1 MWRCCGR
8 LHVALLRRRWTLIVS
23 PTGVAVRLHGAP
35 TAPPCECHAQRHW
48 DSGTKQPRVSF
59 GAGGI
64 CWPQLGGA
72 SGMLHCTGVV
82 MAPRS
87 GIPGDGSDAAT
98 RRGVEAQQP
107 KWTMSSSVE
116 DILLGGDTLSTD
128 MKLNDF
134 LRNYVGGR
142 AAVGEDHNVTM
153 QVFLQEPDAYVQN
166 QRLLRII
173 FNLTEYQ
180 ELKILLEAINKL
192 HHEGVFSLRQWRGF
206 KRKNTVTPH
215 AKGKL
220 NAVLTQVL
228 TEEKREAEER
238 LRRETEERR
247 RRAQEMKFT
256 ISTTIEEALFKGGV
270 RVKEKKLNDF
280 LTMEL
285 GGRGVVATNRSVLLK
300 EFFKDPTKYIRDKGV
315 LNEIQITDAYAR
327 MEGVVRDEMDMEE
340 DIKKLYKNGVRTLLK
355 WSEAAAEVKAGVH
368 DITNEFLD
376 AALVEL
382 RDPTTTGASE
392 KLEGYY
398 ESVYNARW
406 SHVVEIPDGDGT
418 GLEVREG
425 KPEQSWTYK
434 KFGDTLEKDDG
445 VEQSDAPR
453 PRLMVLTSDKGWP
466 YSWNMTQNSSEDF
479 FVNCEVERVWRI
491 VRNDLTEWF
500 SNSDLT
506 LSSSPVRRLLI
517 GTPGIG
523 KSVAAGSY
531 LLYQLL
537 HCDVEKLQVVVHCFG
552 GRDAYVFDKTA
563 KIVTRYSDEDQCIT
577 ALRSLRKRGMKGYII
592 YDVAK
597 KGTPP
602 LRHFL
607 PTTGWG
613 MIVVSSPKVSNYDEW
628 EKQLQASR
636 IIMNCPD
643 EMDVKAMCAWMKR
656 GLKPDE
662 QAGYWKEVKKHMYFL
677 GPIPRYIFD
686 AVEYE
691 KRTKDVTR
699 ALRWINIG
707 DQGKY
712 FTQGGEKKWYSED
725 PSHKLV
731 KIVRVREKN
740 AFEDFSNAPIC
751 TYLGVLTLSRLAKV
765 LSPHDIFFLVLGMK
779 NVLQS
784 EALEKYALNVFLSV
798 EFVTS
803 IVKDLK
809 ELKPPSPSETRS
821 SVLTLN
827 PHGYPTEAAAITE
840 LKFIDGPETLKYRV
854 LYIPTFPNFPLVD
867 GFFFVDSPRKTLV
880 GLQMTTASAHHTITS
895 TVNLFTEH
903 LSKYFDGW
911 ERFAQGLSWDII
923 YIQHADSKPMEKWQ
937 RCDYVNSRNKT
948 DAEKKIV
955 TFWEGKV
962 HQYQV
967 MLKGK
972 FPEEIKFSDDD
983 LPEGDKKGNKNE
995 KNK

>member
-1 MWRCCGR
+1 M
-8 LHVALLRRRWTLIVS
+8 I
-23 PTGVAVRLHGAP
+23 
-35 TAPPCECHAQRHW
+35 
-48 DSGTKQPRVSF
+48 
-59 GAGGI
+59 
-64 CWPQLGGA
+64 
-72 SGMLHCTGVV
+72 
-82 MAPRS
+82 
-87 GIPGDGSDAAT
+87 
-98 RRGVEAQQP
+98 
-107 KWTMSSSVE
+107 
-116 DILLGGDTLSTD
+116 
-128 MKLNDF
+128 F

-506 LSSSPVRRLLI
+506 LSSSPVRRPVDWDARDREVGGCRLVPPL
-517 GTPGIG
+517 P
-523 KSVAAGSY
+523 AA
-531 LLYQLL
+531 
-537 HCDVEKLQVVVHCFG
+537 
-552 GRDAYVFDKTA
+552 
-563 KIVTRYSDEDQCIT
+563 
-577 ALRSLRKRGMKGYII
+577 ALRCGEAPSGCSL
-592 YDVAK
+592 
-597 KGTPP
+597 
-602 LRHFL
+602 F
-607 PTTGWG
+607 W
-613 MIVVSSPKVSNYDEW
+613 
-628 EKQLQASR
+628 
-636 IIMNCPD
+636 
-643 EMDVKAMCAWMKR
+643 
-656 GLKPDE
+656 
-662 QAGYWKEVKKHMYFL
+662 
-677 GPIPRYIFD
+677 
-686 AVEYE
+686 
-691 KRTKDVTR
+691 
-699 ALRWINIG
+699 
-707 DQGKY
+707 
-712 FTQGGEKKWYSED
+712 
-725 PSHKLV
+725 
-731 KIVRVREKN
+731 
-740 AFEDFSNAPIC
+740 
-751 TYLGVLTLSRLAKV
+751 
-765 LSPHDIFFLVLGMK
+765 
-779 NVLQS
+779 
-784 EALEKYALNVFLSV
+784 
-798 EFVTS
+798 
-803 IVKDLK
+803 
-809 ELKPPSPSETRS
+809 
-821 SVLTLN
+821 
-827 PHGYPTEAAAITE
+827 
-840 LKFIDGPETLKYRV
+840 
-854 LYIPTFPNFPLVD
+854 
-867 GFFFVDSPRKTLV
+867 
-880 GLQMTTASAHHTITS
+880 
-895 TVNLFTEH
+895 
-903 LSKYFDGW
+903 
-911 ERFAQGLSWDII
+911 WD
-923 YIQHADSKPMEKWQ
+923 
-937 RCDYVNSRNKT
+937 
-948 DAEKKIV
+948 
-955 TFWEGKV
+955 
-962 HQYQV
+962 V
-967 MLKGK
+967 MLTCLTRPPK
-972 FPEEIKFSDDD
+972 S
-983 LPEGDKKGNKNE
+983 
-995 KNK
+995 

>member
-1 MWRCCGR
+1 
-8 LHVALLRRRWTLIVS
+8 
-23 PTGVAVRLHGAP
+23 
-35 TAPPCECHAQRHW
+35 
-48 DSGTKQPRVSF
+48 
-59 GAGGI
+59 
-64 CWPQLGGA
+64 
-72 SGMLHCTGVV
+72 
-82 MAPRS
+82 
-87 GIPGDGSDAAT
+87 
-98 RRGVEAQQP
+98 
-107 KWTMSSSVE
+107 
-116 DILLGGDTLSTD
+116 
-128 MKLNDF
+128 
-134 LRNYVGGR
+134 
-142 AAVGEDHNVTM
+142 
-153 QVFLQEPDAYVQN
+153 
-166 QRLLRII
+166 
-173 FNLTEYQ
+173 
-180 ELKILLEAINKL
+180 
-192 HHEGVFSLRQWRGF
+192 
-206 KRKNTVTPH
+206 
-215 AKGKL
+215 
-220 NAVLTQVL
+220 
-228 TEEKREAEER
+228 
-238 LRRETEERR
+238 
-247 RRAQEMKFT
+247 MKFT

-315 LNEIQITDAYAR
+315 LKEIQITDAYAR

-523 KSVAAGSY
+523 KSVAASSY

-537 HCDVEKLQVVVHCFG
+537 QYDIYKLQVVVHCFG
-552 GRDAYVFDKTA
+552 GRDAYVFDKTT

-613 MIVVSSPKVSNYDEW
+613 MIVVSSPKASNYDEW

-656 GLKPDE
+656 DE
-662 QAGYWKEVKKHMYFL
+662 TAEKKTEYWRMVKERIEKV
-677 GPIPRYIFD
+677 GPIPRHIFYVD
-686 AVEYE
+686 EYR
-691 KRTKDVTR
+691 KRTQDVMR
-699 ALRWINIG
+699 ALKWINLG
-707 DQGKY
+707 EQGKY

-725 PSHKLV
+725 SSQKLLKV
-731 KIVRVREKN
+731 VRVREGS
-740 AFEDFSNAPIC
+740 AFEDFTNAPIC
-751 TYLGVLTLSRLAKV
+751 DYLGVLTLSRLAKA
-765 LSPHDIFFLVLGMK
+765 LSPHDILFLVLGMK
-779 NVLQS
+779 NVLQPA
-784 EALEKYALNVFLSV
+784 ALEKYALSVFLSV

-809 ELKPPSPSETRS
+809 ELPPPSPSETRS

-854 LYIPTFPNFPLVD
+854 LYIPTFPTFPLVD

-880 GLQMTTASAHHTITS
+880 GLQMTTASAHNTTAS
-895 TVNLFTEH
+895 TVRQFKDDMAT
-903 LSKYFDGW
+903 YFDGW
-911 ERFAQGLSWDII
+911 DELSRDMSWDII

-948 DAEKKIV
+948 DAEKEIV
-955 TFWEGKV
+955 AFWDGKV
-962 HQYQV
+962 HQYQFV
-967 MLKGK
+967 LTT
-972 FPEEIKFSDDD
+972 E
-983 LPEGDKKGNKNE
+983 LVNKIRE
-995 KNK
+995 K

>member
-8 LHVALLRRRWTLIVS
+8 LHVALLRRRWALIVS

-48 DSGTKQPRVSF
+48 DSGTKQPRVYF
-59 GAGGI
+59 GASGT

-72 SGMLHCTGVV
+72 SGMLHRTGVV

-180 ELKILLEAINKL
+180 ELKIELDNRKILLEAINKL
-192 HHEGVFSLRQWRGF
+192 RHEGVVSLEEWRDYEG
-206 KRKNTVTPH
+206 KDTITPFPK
-215 AKGKL
+215 AKL
-220 NAVLTQVL
+220 NRVFTKVQ
-228 TEEKREAEER
+228 TEER
-238 LRRETEERR
+238 LI
-247 RRAQEMKFT
+247 RAQEMKFT
-256 ISTTIEEALFKGGV
+256 FSTTIEEVLFKGGV

-300 EFFKDPTKYIRDKGV
+300 EFFKDPKKYIRVKGV
-315 LNEIQITDAYAR
+315 LKEIQATDAYAR
-327 MEGVVRDEMDMEE
+327 MEGAVRDEIIFEE
-340 DIKKLYKNGVRTLLK
+340 DLSKLYKNGAKNLLG
-355 WSEAAAEVKAGVH
+355 WSEAAANVKTTVH
-368 DITNEFLD
+368 KFTKQSLD
-376 AALVEL
+376 AALEEV
-382 RDPTTTGASE
+382 RNRMTTIAAE
-392 KLEGYY
+392 KMEGLY

-406 SHVVEIPDGDGT
+406 SHVVELPDSKKKKKGMGM
-418 GLEVREG
+418 EVHEG
-425 KPEQSWTYK
+425 KPKQSWTYK
-434 KFGDTLEKDDG
+434 KVGDTLERNDG
-445 VEQSDAPR
+445 VQKSGAAR
-453 PRLMVLTSDKGWP
+453 PRLVVLTSDKGWP
-466 YSWNMTQNSSEDF
+466 YTWNLIQDSSKDF
-479 FVNCEVERVWRI
+479 FVNCEVDRVWQI
-491 VRNDLTEWF
+491 VNRDLTKWF
-500 SNSDLT
+500 SNFHLT
-506 LSSSPVRRLLI
+506 LNSSPVRRLLI

-523 KSVAAGSY
+523 KSMAASSY

-537 HCDVEKLQVVVHCFG
+537 QCDIKKLQVVVHCFG
-552 GRDAYVFDKTA
+552 GRDAYVFDKTT

-602 LRHFL
+602 LRHFA
-607 PTTGWG
+607 PSTGWG

-628 EKQLQASR
+628 EKQAKASR

-656 GLKPDE
+656 GVKPDK
-662 QAGYWKEVKKHMYFL
+662 QAKYWKVVKEQMEKV
-677 GPIPRYIFD
+677 GPIPRHIFD
-686 AVEYE
+686 ENEYG
-691 KRTKDVTR
+691 KRTKDVMR
-699 ALRWINIG
+699 ALEWINIG

-712 FTQGGEKKWYSED
+712 FTQGGEKNWYSED

-731 KIVRVREKN
+731 KIVRVRKDGP
-740 AFEDFSNAPIC
+740 FEDFTNAPIC

-765 LSPHDIFFLVLGMK
+765 LSPHDILFLVLGMK

-784 EALEKYALNVFLSV
+784 AALERYALSVFLRV

-803 IVKDLK
+803 IVTDLK

-827 PHGYPTEAAAITE
+827 PHGYPTDVAAITE
-840 LKFIDGPETLKYRV
+840 LKFIDRPQKLKYRV
-854 LYIPTFPNFPLVD
+854 LYIPTFPTFPLVD
-867 GFFFVDSPRKTLV
+867 GFFFLNSPRKTLV
-880 GLQMTTASAHHTITS
+880 GLQMTTASAHHTKTS
-895 TVNLFTEH
+895 TVRQFTEH
-903 LSKYFDGW
+903 LAVFFKGW
-911 ERFAQGLSWDII
+911 NKLSRDMSWDII
-923 YIQHADSKPMEKWQ
+923 YIQHVDSNPMKKWQ
-937 RCDYVNSRNKT
+937 RCDYVNPRNKT

-955 TFWEGKV
+955 AFWDGKV

-972 FPEEIKFSDDD
+972 FPEEIKFPHDG
-983 LPEGDKKGNKNE
+983 LPEGDEKGKKIE
-995 KNK
+995 KKK